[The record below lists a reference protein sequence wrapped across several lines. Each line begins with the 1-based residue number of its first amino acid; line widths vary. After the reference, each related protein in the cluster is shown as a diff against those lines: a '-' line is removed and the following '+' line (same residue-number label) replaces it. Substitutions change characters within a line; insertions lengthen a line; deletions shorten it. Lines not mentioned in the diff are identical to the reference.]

1 MSNIVHLTQ
10 PDDKGFPSADESA
23 TVHRLMFP
31 APHRPAVLQRGV
43 ILSPLVIDRERR
55 VFSNRIVFSPVS
67 SVVPSL
73 GRAFTFVGQL

>member
-10 PDDKGFPSADESA
+10 PDHKGFVSADKPV
-23 TVHRLMFP
+23 TVHLQMIPTPR
-31 APHRPAVLQRGV
+31 RPAVLQHGV

-55 VFSNRIVFSPVS
+55 IFSNRIVFSPVS

-73 GRAFTFVGQL
+73 GRAFTFVGQW